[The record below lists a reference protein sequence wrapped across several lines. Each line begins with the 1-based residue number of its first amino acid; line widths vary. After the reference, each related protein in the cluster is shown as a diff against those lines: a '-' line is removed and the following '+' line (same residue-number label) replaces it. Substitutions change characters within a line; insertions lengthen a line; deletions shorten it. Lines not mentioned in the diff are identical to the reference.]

1 MAELQLT
8 PILNSDPRFTLFA
21 EATKRLSNFDL
32 SPILVYLI
40 DSVHESA
47 LYYLADQFSLLGY
60 DGWSLAE
67 SEDQKRELIKSAI
80 ELHRYKGT
88 PWSIRE
94 VCRRLGFGEIEIIEG
109 IAHIHYDGIYQY
121 NGHQVHGG
129 DDTSWAIYRI
139 ILLEQPITNDQAQ
152 LLRNVLSAFAP
163 ARCHLESLD
172 YQSVPLRYNG
182 AANYDG
188 QYNFGSA

>member
-1 MAELQLT
+1 MVELQLT
-8 PILNSDPRFTLFA
+8 PVLKRDPRFELFA
-21 EATKRLSNFDL
+21 QASQRLSNFDL

-40 DSVHESA
+40 DSVNESA

-80 ELHRYKGT
+80 ELHKHKGT

-94 VCRRLGFGEIEIIEG
+94 VCRRLGFGEVDIVEG
-109 IAHIHYDGIYQY
+109 IANIHYDGLYQY
-121 NGHQVHGG
+121 NGHQVYGG
-129 DDTSWAIYRI
+129 DETSWAIYRV
-139 ILLEQPITNDQAQ
+139 ILLTEPITNEQAQ
-152 LLRNVLSAFAP
+152 LLRDVLAAFAP

-182 AANYDG
+182 AAYFDG

>member
-1 MAELQLT
+1 MVELQLT
-8 PILNSDPRFTLFA
+8 PVLQRDPRFELFA
-21 EATKRLSNFDL
+21 QASQRLSNFDL

-40 DSVHESA
+40 DSVNESA

-80 ELHRYKGT
+80 QLHKHKGT

-94 VCRRLGFGEIEIIEG
+94 VCRRLGFGEVELIEG
-109 IAHIHYDGIYQY
+109 IANIHYDGLYQY
-121 NGHQVHGG
+121 NGYQVYGG
-129 DDTSWAIYRI
+129 DETSWAIYRV
-139 ILLEQPITNDQAQ
+139 ILLSEPITNDQAQ
-152 LLRNVLSAFAP
+152 LLRDVLSAFAP

-182 AANYDG
+182 AAQFDG